1 MTINEVFP
9 NPTVKRV
16 IFQIRFPNLFYI
28 ESKIGEF
35 QMRIMEEFPESKMLL
50 RQQLV
55 FADLGPDAKVEEVAA
70 QSKEQGG
77 KKIWQFISPKK
88 IQLNV
93 LTDSLDL
100 TSQFHKT
107 YKNPGSTHKF
117 RDAIEF
123 ILNNFF
129 EVTQIPVIHRI
140 GLRYIDECPVIERN
154 NEVFLAY
161 YNTTFPV
168 ERFAIEDVDEM
179 ILKSVIR
186 RGEYRVRYVESLQPI
201 DKGAKLILDFD
212 AYKSNVKAGDC
223 LSVTDTLHDIISEEY
238 EKTIKDPV
246 IEYMRQTGEN
256 TDAP

>member
-1 MTINEVFP
+1 MPINEVFP
-9 NPTVKRV
+9 NPTVKQV

-35 QMRIMEEFPESKMLL
+35 QMRIMEQFPESSMLF

-55 FADLGPDAKVEEVAA
+55 FADIGPNTKVEEVAA
-70 QSKEQGG
+70 QTKEQGG
-77 KKIWQFISPKK
+77 KKIWQFNSPQKMK
-88 IQLNV
+88 LNV

-107 YKNPGSTHKF
+107 YKNPGAPYKF

-123 ILNNFF
+123 VLNNFF

-140 GLRYIDECPVIERN
+140 GLRYIDECPVVERN
-154 NEVFLAY
+154 NEVFQAY

-179 ILKSVIR
+179 VFKSVIR
-186 RGEYRVRYVESLQPI
+186 RGEYRVRYVEALQPI

-212 AYKSNVKAGDC
+212 AYKMNVPAEDC
-223 LSVTDTLHDIISEEY
+223 LTATDSLHDIISEEY
-238 EKTIKDPV
+238 EKTIKAPV
-246 IEYMRQTGEN
+246 FDYMRNTGE
-256 TDAP
+256 